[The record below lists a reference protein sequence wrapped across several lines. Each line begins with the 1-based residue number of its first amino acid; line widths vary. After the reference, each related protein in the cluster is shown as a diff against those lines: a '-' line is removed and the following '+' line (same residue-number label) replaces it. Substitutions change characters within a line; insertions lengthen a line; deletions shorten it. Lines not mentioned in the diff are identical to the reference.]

1 MDFTNLLI
9 RANLSNIADFL
20 LEGGEYLIEK
30 KGKSYSERIEEAEKD
45 VQDFF
50 QVRFP
55 DTDDYDEISGYYT
68 RQTETYKEV
77 FFEIG
82 LLLGAKIGYQVHS
95 RMSEL

>member
-9 RANLSNIADFL
+9 RANLSNLEDFL

-30 KGKSYSERIEEAEKD
+30 NHKPYSEMLEEAERD
-45 VQDFF
+45 ARDFF

-55 DTDDYDEISGYYT
+55 DTDDYDEISGYYN
-68 RQTETYKEV
+68 RQTEVYKEA

-82 LLLGAKIGYQVHS
+82 LLLGAKIGYQIHS